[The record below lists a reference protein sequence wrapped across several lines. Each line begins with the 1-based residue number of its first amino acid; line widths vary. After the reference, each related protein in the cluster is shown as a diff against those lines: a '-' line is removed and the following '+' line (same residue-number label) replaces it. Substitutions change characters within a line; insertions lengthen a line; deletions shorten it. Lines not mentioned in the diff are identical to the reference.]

1 MPRFFMLFILAL
13 PFLEL
18 WVLVSVAVHIGILN
32 TIALVILTSL
42 IGSVILK
49 QQGLAILRNADWRMQ
64 RGEMPATEI
73 SDGLWLAIG
82 AVLLIIPGFITDV
95 IGALCLLPFSRSLIT
110 RFLLPKIY
118 VQNYVYTQTSY
129 HESGKPM
136 GERTGITVD
145 GEVIK

>member
-1 MPRFFMLFILAL
+1 MPRIFLPFIIAL

-18 WVLVSVAVHIGILN
+18 WMLVAVAVKIGAFN
-32 TIALVILTSL
+32 TIALVFLTSI
-42 IGSVILK
+42 IGSIILK
-49 QQGLAILRNADWRMQ
+49 RQGLAILRSADWRMQ

-95 IGALCLLPFSRSLIT
+95 MGILCLLPFSRKLIT
-110 RFLLPKIY
+110 TFLLPRMVLKSY
-118 VQNYVYTQTSY
+118 TYTQTSY
-129 HESGKPM
+129 QEPHQSEGKRV
-136 GERTGITVD
+136 GVTVD

>member
-1 MPRFFMLFILAL
+1 MSRLFILSILAL

-18 WVLVSVAVHIGILN
+18 WVLVSVAVQIGVLN
-32 TIALVILTSL
+32 TIALVILTSM
-42 IGSVILK
+42 IGSIILK
-49 QQGLAILRNADWRMQ
+49 RQGLAILRNADWRMQ
-64 RGEMPATEI
+64 RGEMPITEI

-95 IGALCLLPFSRSLIT
+95 IGALCLLPFFRKLIT
-110 RFLLPKIY
+110 RFLLPKMY

-129 HESGKPM
+129 HESHKPT